1 MVYEE
6 NNVTASG
13 FINFY
18 KAVGIT
24 SMEAV
29 RQIKKIPGM
38 PRKIGHAG
46 TLDPLAKGLLP
57 ICVGKATRLMENVLE
72 GRKRYQVDITLG
84 AVTETYDAEGTI
96 EVTGSVDGLNILE
109 IEQCMDTFI
118 GETQQIPPMY
128 SAVKVDG
135 KRLYKLA
142 RAGKSVPRQPRLITI
157 YDIHILDFQESSL
170 TLMVECGKGVYI
182 RSLAHDLGQKLGCG
196 GYVSDLERVAC
207 GSFYKS
213 GAVTLQD
220 LEAMGRDGEIG
231 WLNSLDPIDFVLQGL
246 KAVVISDSVKPQLV
260 DGMSVELD
268 YDLEYSST
276 SELFRAYDKEGRFL
290 ALVHYDPSN
299 GLWKPAKVFNEN
311 QISKYAPG
319 LNSM

>member
-1 MVYEE
+1 MCYEDE
-6 NNVTASG
+6 DVPVNG

-24 SMEAV
+24 SMEAI
-29 RQIKKIPGM
+29 RQIRKIPGM

-57 ICVGKATRLMENVLE
+57 ICVGKGTRLMENVLE
-72 GRKRYQVDITLG
+72 GRKRYRVDITLG

-96 EVTGSVDGLNILE
+96 EITGSVDGLSRPE
-109 IEQCMDTFI
+109 IELCMQTFI
-118 GETQQIPPMY
+118 GEIQQIPPMY

-142 RAGKSVPRQPRLITI
+142 RSGKYVARQPRLITI
-157 YDIHILDFQESSL
+157 YDIHVLDFHKSSL
-170 TLMVECGKGVYI
+170 TLMVDCGKGVYI

-213 GAVTLQD
+213 EAVTLQD
-220 LEAMGRDGEIG
+220 LEAKDRYGAIG
-231 WLNSLDPIDFVLQGL
+231 WVSCVEPIDFVLQGL
-246 KAVVISDSVKPQLV
+246 KPVVVSDSAKSRLV

-268 YDLEYSST
+268 YEIESDST
-276 SELFRAYDKEGRFL
+276 SEVFRAYDPLGRFL
-290 ALVHYDPSN
+290 AIVHYDSSN
-299 GLWKPAKVFNEN
+299 GLWKPTKVFNEK

-319 LNSM
+319 LNSI